1 MRKIVAITVAVLALG
16 WQLTGHEDL
25 GPGFAL
31 ERDVLVSDATAAN
44 EATETAVRELLVKEW
59 GADREQLSSGTRLR
73 QDLKIDSID
82 RTKLIKD
89 LEVKFNIE
97 ISGKEAVQLVT
108 VGDIIRLVARKIAP
122 R

>member
-44 EATETAVRELLVKEW
+44 EATETAVSYGSRGQSPSDFLNIT
-59 GADREQLSSGTRLR
+59 SS
-73 QDLKIDSID
+73 
-82 RTKLIKD
+82 
-89 LEVKFNIE
+89 
-97 ISGKEAVQLVT
+97 
-108 VGDIIRLVARKIAP
+108 VARSASAFAV